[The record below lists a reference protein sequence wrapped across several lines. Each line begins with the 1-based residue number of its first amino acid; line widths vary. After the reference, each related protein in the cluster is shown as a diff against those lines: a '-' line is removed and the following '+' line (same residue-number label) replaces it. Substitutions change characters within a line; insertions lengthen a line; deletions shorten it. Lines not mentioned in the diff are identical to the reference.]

1 MLRRRELKNRKGF
14 TLVEMIVVLLIL
26 GVVASMAVPAFSR
39 QIDDAKEKKAVTEAQ
54 ACVTAGTG
62 LGAQLYSETRATSL
76 QNVST
81 GTDANAATTNALKT
95 WASDVADKGPTLT
108 GDLALTEGQGQYYL
122 KPGQLQR
129 GTAAGADKIKTAAG
143 VDGTVENFWFSST
156 GQIVYLTYKSADGIL
171 VAYTNKDTASSGG
184 VDIPDATVPD
194 VDPNPPTKNP
204 DPVETTL
211 TPAEF
216 YVKKVDA
223 DDESK
228 QLSAKFEIL
237 KDGAHFSYFDTSD
250 AGPVSVKVGQA
261 GTYTLREIVPPS
273 GYSAAA
279 DATFVVKASDAD
291 TNVLE
296 LVTAE
301 SDACFS
307 AGTYNGKT
315 LAVITDKKLSQ
326 DDSSDDLI
334 FYIKDADTG
343 EDIPDG
349 TMSFYLVY
357 EGKRV
362 TADVTIQGGKVCFPV
377 SLDANSATHPR
388 VKAKYDLVPVGT
400 PSGRQEVFEISFS
413 LYPNEEQDADG
424 TYHVTGFHIMDRES
438 TEVWND
444 PNKEY
449 GTSSIGSDRTSY
461 TFYSKKLAK
470 ATIVNVDESGKLLKD
485 SSFRFTQDGRSFVLD
500 FENGQQEVYVKRH
513 TGDNIPTNAPYLEEK
528 LNFNVDQIVCLSGY
542 TKFPAT
548 ISVSFQNDEFAV
560 YNYTTYAQGD
570 GKLRLKLINPLTPA
584 TPTPTPKP
592 TVCQLTID
600 IVDDAGN
607 TVSSGYIKLSTT
619 NGDIYN
625 SPTDLSYSSK
635 SKDFY
640 GFRASATVSPGKTY
654 TLSDHNPYYGYTQ
667 AETTTFTIPV
677 GSTEFTITLRI
688 HSIKNSNSEKV
699 PFTID
704 NIQFTAWNWSEK
716 LTHDADIS
724 FSNELLCW
732 KGKLYYNIKSTDHC
746 TNSEYTSY
754 WVNGTI
760 DSAKLDAADDPI
772 TKLDKY
778 LKANSGKYTVDDYLV
793 ELGQLRNVT
802 DEPKSFN
809 RGDMLLFSSDTA
821 SIGYKVYVYTG
832 ESGKLTKVPQT
843 TSEAKKYNF
852 VEMGNSNNKNYTIV
866 P

>member
-1 MLRRRELKNRKGF
+1 MPRRRKYESRKGF

-26 GVVASMAVPAFSR
+26 AVVTSMAVPAFSR

-54 ACVTAGTG
+54 ACVTAGAG
-62 LGAQLYSETRATSL
+62 LGAQLYSKARSTAL
-76 QNVST
+76 QSVS
-81 GTDANAATTNALKT
+81 TDANASDAVTTALAG
-95 WASDVADKGPTLT
+95 WASSVTDKGPTLT
-108 GDLALTEGQGQYYL
+108 GDPALTEGQGQYYL
-122 KPGQLQR
+122 KPGQLQN
-129 GTAAGADKIKTAAG
+129 GTAAGSAELKAAAG
-143 VDGTVENFWFSST
+143 VEGTVENFWCSGT
-156 GQIVYLTYKSADGIL
+156 GQIVYLSYRSADGIL
-171 VAYTNKDTASSGG
+171 VAYTNNGTSGSNIA
-184 VDIPDATVPD
+184 IPTPNVPEP
-194 VDPNPPTKNP
+194 DPNPPTVDP
-204 DPVETTL
+204 DPKPEPVPTS
-211 TPAEF
+211 AEF
-216 YVKKVDA
+216 YIKKVDV
-223 DDESK
+223 DDTTT
-228 QLSAKFEIL
+228 QLAAKFEIL
-237 KDGAHFSYFDTSD
+237 KDGEHFTYFDTS
-250 AGPVSVKVGQA
+250 ATGPVLVKIGQA
-261 GTYTLREIVPPS
+261 GTYTLREIDAPT
-273 GYSAAA
+273 GYDKAA
-279 DATFVVKASDAD
+279 DATFVVKASDTDA
-291 TNVLE
+291 NVLQ
-296 LVTAE
+296 LIASE
-301 SDACFS
+301 SDARFF
-307 AGTYNGKT
+307 AGTYNEKT

-326 DDSSDDLI
+326 GDSSGDLI

-449 GTSSIGSDRTSY
+449 GTSGIGSDRTSY
-461 TFYSKKLAK
+461 TFYSKELAK

-513 TGDNIPTNAPYLEEK
+513 TGDNIPANTPYLEESS
-528 LNFNVDQIVCLSGY
+528 NFNVDQIVCLSGY

-548 ISVSFQNDEFAV
+548 ISVSFQNDEFSV

-570 GKLRLKLINPLTPA
+570 GKLRLKLINSLTPA

-607 TVSSGYIKLSTT
+607 TVSNGYIKLSTT
-619 NGDIYN
+619 TGDIYN

-640 GFRASATVSPGKTY
+640 RFRASATVSPGKTY
-654 TLSDHNPYYGYTQ
+654 TLSDHNPYYGYTK
-667 AETTTFTIPV
+667 AENTTFTIPA

-688 HSIKNSNSEKV
+688 HSIKDNNSEKV

-704 NIQFTAWNWSEK
+704 NIKFTAKNWSEK

-772 TKLDKY
+772 TKLDKH
-778 LKANSGKYTVDDYLV
+778 LKATNSTHTVSEYLV
-793 ELGQLRNVT
+793 ELGQLRDIT
-802 DEPKSFN
+802 DSPKTFN
-809 RGDMLLFSSDTA
+809 RGDLLLFSSDTA

-843 TSEAKKYNF
+843 TSETKKYNF
-852 VEMGNSNNKNYTIV
+852 AEIGNSGNKNYTII